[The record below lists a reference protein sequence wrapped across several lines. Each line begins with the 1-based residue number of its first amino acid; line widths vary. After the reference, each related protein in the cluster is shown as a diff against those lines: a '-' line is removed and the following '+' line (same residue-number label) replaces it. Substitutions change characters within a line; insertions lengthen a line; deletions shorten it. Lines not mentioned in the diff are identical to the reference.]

1 MEETK
6 KEVLEEE
13 QEVAEEA
20 AEAAVEEVD
29 PQIAELQKQLAQ
41 AQDQYQRVLAEYAN
55 YKRRTDQE
63 KEQLGAFVKGEALK
77 AMLPGI
83 DNLERAI
90 HSPDGPEYRK
100 GVEMVI
106 RQFMETL
113 TSMGLEEIPA
123 LGEVFDP
130 ELHNAVMRE
139 DADGVEPETV
149 TEVYQKGYRLSGR
162 ILRPSMVK
170 VAN

>member
-6 KEVLEEE
+6 KDGMPEE
-13 QEVAEEA
+13 
-20 AEAAVEEVD
+20 EAAVEETAVESE
-29 PQIAELQKQLAQ
+29 AEELKKQLEQ

-77 AMLPGI
+77 ALLPGI

-90 HSPDGPEYRK
+90 TAPDGPEYRR

-106 RQFMETL
+106 CQFMETL
-113 TSMGLEEIPA
+113 VALGLEEISP

-139 DADGVEPETV
+139 DADGVETETV
-149 TEVYQKGYRLSGR
+149 TEVFQKGYRLGGR
-162 ILRPSMVK
+162 VLRPAMVK